1 MWRRIAAAALV
12 LAASA
17 AAAAPALAAPTLD
30 VTRQCAYSRQTVNFA
45 GTGYRKDVPY
55 RFTMNG
61 RIVLSARTTTT
72 GDIAGLI
79 RLPRISRATGQ
90 RGYVLRVTD
99 GARTAVS
106 RIYVTALSAD
116 FAPRLPK
123 SIRSRVTFT
132 VRGMLRRFT
141 TAYVHYIRP
150 NGTVRATVSLGR
162 TSGPCGLVSARR
174 QLFPFVPTAGRWRL
188 QFDLRPGYSRSVRPK
203 PFVRISLPIVRRAA
217 ARR

>member
-1 MWRRIAAAALV
+1 MRRWIALAALA
-12 LAASA
+12 LAAGA
-17 AAAAPALAAPTLD
+17 AIAPPALAAPTLD

-45 GTGYRKDVPY
+45 GTGYKKDVPY

-61 RIVLSARTTTT
+61 RTVLRARTTTT

-90 RGYVLRVTD
+90 RGYVLRATD
-99 GARTAVS
+99 GTGTGVTRV
-106 RIYVTALSAD
+106 YVTTLSAD

-141 TAYVHYIRP
+141 TAYLHYIRP
-150 NGTVRATVSLGR
+150 NGTVRATVNLGR
-162 TSGPCGLVSARR
+162 TSGPCGRIAARR

-188 QFDLRPGYSRSVRPK
+188 QFDLRPTYSRVVRPK
-203 PFVRISLPIVRRAA
+203 PFVRISLPIVRRTRA
-217 ARR
+217 AR